1 MEEKMKVLIAVIV
14 VLISINLTALAQVRP
29 VHSNT
34 SLRENIPNKISVM
47 ERNEP
52 FTKVIST
59 NYKIKPGE
67 KLNISNL
74 NGSIRFVG
82 WNKSYVKITAIKKA
96 FINSYDLSD
105 IHMVLS
111 TLNGLNIKT
120 VNISNDMRAGIDYI
134 INIPKSASIGDI
146 ITQGDVKFRNLSDS
160 VINNTR
166 RLSNR

>member
-1 MEEKMKVLIAVIV
+1 MRALIVVIV
-14 VLISINLTALAQVRP
+14 VLISINLSALGQVRQ
-29 VHSNT
+29 VHSITN
-34 SLRENIPNKISVM
+34 LRENITNKISVM
-47 ERNEP
+47 EKDKP

-59 NYKIKPGE
+59 NYEIKPGE
-67 KLNISNL
+67 KLNIYNL

-82 WNKSYVKITAIKKA
+82 WNKNYVKITAIKKA
-96 FINSYDLSD
+96 FTNCCDLSD
-105 IHMVLS
+105 IYMVLS

-146 ITQGDVKFRNLSDS
+146 LTQGDVKFRNLSDS

>member
-1 MEEKMKVLIAVIV
+1 MEEKMRVLIVVIV
-14 VLISINLTALAQVRP
+14 VLISINLTALAQILP

-34 SLRENIPNKISVM
+34 GLRESISNKISVM
-47 ERNEP
+47 EKTEP

-59 NYKIKPGE
+59 NYEIKPGE
-67 KLNISNL
+67 KLNIYNL

-82 WNKSYVKITAIKKA
+82 WNKKYVKITAIKKV
-96 FINSYDLSD
+96 FTNCCDLSD

-134 INIPKSASIGDI
+134 ISIPKNTSIGDI
-146 ITQGDVKFRNLSDS
+146 TTQGDVKFRNLSDS

>member
-1 MEEKMKVLIAVIV
+1 MRVLIVVIV

-29 VHSNT
+29 AHSN
-34 SLRENIPNKISVM
+34 SNLRENISNKISVM
-47 ERNEP
+47 EKNEP

-59 NYKIKPGE
+59 NYEIKPGE
-67 KLNISNL
+67 KLNIYNL
-74 NGSIRFVG
+74 NGSIKFVG
-82 WNKSYVKITAIKKA
+82 WNKNYVKITAIKKA
-96 FINSYDLSD
+96 FINCCDLSD

-134 INIPKSASIGDI
+134 INIPKNTSIGDI
-146 ITQGDVKFRNLSDS
+146 ITQGDVKFKNLPES